1 MGPTCA
7 GKTRLAME
15 LFNKFPIQIISVDS
29 VQIYKH
35 LDVGSSKPSQEILNE
50 YPHSLINI
58 LEPNQSYSTAK
69 FQVDCIEAIK
79 SSLEGEKIPIL
90 VGGTMMYFH
99 HLINGISDLPEVK
112 KITRK
117 EIEEEFYAN
126 GIKKMYSYLKEI
138 DLESA
143 NRIHPNDTQR
153 IKRAIEI
160 YRETGKQMS
169 ILQKENISKK
179 HPLIEKSSILQL
191 SIIPK
196 DLDAHRNLI
205 AQRFQRMIK
214 DGLVEEVENILKIT
228 EVDHDSQSMKS
239 VGYRQVCE
247 FLRGEIDH
255 DVMMEKA
262 INSTRQLSKRQIT
275 WLKGWKNLIS
285 MDNDA
290 SLLLKV
296 EDLIKRY
303 K

>member
-1 MGPTCA
+1 
-7 GKTRLAME
+7 
-15 LFNKFPIQIISVDS
+15 
-29 VQIYKH
+29 
-35 LDVGSSKPSQEILNE
+35 
-50 YPHSLINI
+50 
-58 LEPNQSYSTAK
+58 
-69 FQVDCIEAIK
+69 
-79 SSLEGEKIPIL
+79 
-90 VGGTMMYFH
+90 MYFH

-138 DLESA
+138 DLDAA

-169 ILQKENISKK
+169 ILQKENISKR
-179 HPLIEKSSILQL
+179 HPLIERSSILQL

-205 AQRFQRMIK
+205 AQRFQKMIK
-214 DGLVEEVENILKIT
+214 EGLVEEVENILKIP
-228 EVDHDSQSMKS
+228 EVDHESQSMKS

-247 FLRGEIDH
+247 FLRDEIDH
-255 DVMMEKA
+255 DVMMERA

-290 SLLLKV
+290 NLLLKV